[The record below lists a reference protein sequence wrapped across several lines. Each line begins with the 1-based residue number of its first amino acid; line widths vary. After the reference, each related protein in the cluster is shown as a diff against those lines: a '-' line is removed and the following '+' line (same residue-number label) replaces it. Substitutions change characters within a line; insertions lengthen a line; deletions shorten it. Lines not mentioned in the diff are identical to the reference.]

1 MESTVRQQVSIIEH
15 YLKNYKKIDKM
26 ILRVLTFLLYIF
38 FISNDASRLS
48 IKNPADFTV
57 VNDDHE
63 EVSFYLDNMSGIN
76 STITFSPAAATEFS
90 TTTSFNI
97 NNEIEIE
104 CIKGNSW
111 NSKRVYLIKFKRVV
125 NKQMRLQV
133 IKDNSELYRD
143 NSGLYKDN
151 CELCRDNSGLCKD
164 NSELFRDNSGLCKDN
179 SELCRDNSGLYKYNS
194 ELWKYNSELCKNKIG
209 LYKANIGLCKN
220 NSWLYKESSC
230 KKILKQYKTRDN
242 KSFNLIT
249 HRFLTV

>member
-1 MESTVRQQVSIIEH
+1 MEIRVRQQVSFIEQH
-15 YLKNYKKIDKM
+15 LKIYLKSNKM
-26 ILRVLTFLLYIF
+26 ILRVLTFLFYVFLV
-38 FISNDASRLS
+38 SNHASHLS
-48 IKNPADFTV
+48 VKNPSDFTI
-57 VNDDHE
+57 VNDDYE
-63 EVSFYLDNMSGIN
+63 AIAFYLNNVSGIN